1 MADLVGRTEA
11 DLLLDRL
18 LDRLRDWVTL
28 PLLAYIAG
36 LNCEPIPWE
45 FFALQ
50 AAGLTL
56 TYVAGRLC
64 YALLRWRI
72 TYWCTTHRG
81 RFRASRAHGAHN
93 LMSKRSRTPAS
104 TGMQVAR
111 MIVEYVQIE
120 TETIE
125 NREWHA
131 ELHRLLDRRQ
141 GIVVGSSTRR
151 ATEGDLGTH
160 KRSAYSGLSIVIPK
174 RRIIES
180 DDESET
186 PTECDTCF
194 PMTDC
199 VCASQAN

>member
-1 MADLVGRTEA
+1 MHRS
-11 DLLLDRL
+11 
-18 LDRLRDWVTL
+18 
-28 PLLAYIAG
+28 
-36 LNCEPIPWE
+36 
-45 FFALQ
+45 
-50 AAGLTL
+50 
-56 TYVAGRLC
+56 
-64 YALLRWRI
+64 
-72 TYWCTTHRG
+72 HRG
-81 RFRASRAHGAHN
+81 LCHSCQRKVWDKPCAWATQF